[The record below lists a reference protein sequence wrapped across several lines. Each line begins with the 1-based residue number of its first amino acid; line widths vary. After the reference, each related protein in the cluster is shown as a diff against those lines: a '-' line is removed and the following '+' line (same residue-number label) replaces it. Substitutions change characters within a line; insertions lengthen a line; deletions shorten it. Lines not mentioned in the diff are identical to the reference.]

1 MITELANLLDDFPGA
16 ANQTCCFTHILNLVV
31 QSIVVQFDLPTAQ
44 ADRILDDATK
54 ELLKLAGDIEDE
66 DGIDAKF
73 GEDGEGEDDDNNKG
87 WLDERE
93 SMSEWQVEELDG
105 CVQPV
110 RRLLTKVRIRTLGL

>member
-16 ANQTCCFTHILNLVV
+16 ANQTRCFTHILNLVV

-73 GEDGEGEDDDNNKG
+73 GEDGEGEDDDNNEG